1 MEPNTQQD
9 PTGHKKTLLR
19 HLIGVAVGGTAGKGL
34 QEVIS
39 GIKTALS
46 AYKNYSKEW
55 DNLHGI
61 QQPKPAPKNP
71 AGSGSP
77 GIQYPQ
83 QQQYQR

>member
-1 MEPNTQQD
+1 MEPNAQQD
-9 PTGHKKTLLR
+9 PTGHKKALLR
-19 HLIGVAVGGTAGKGL
+19 HLIGVAVGTTSGKGL

-55 DNLHGI
+55 DNLNGI
-61 QQPKPAPKNP
+61 AQPKSTTKNP
-71 AGSGSP
+71 TGYGGQ
-77 GIQYPQ
+77 GIRYPQ